1 MNIERLVQ
9 LRNPWGKGEWKGD
22 WSDQSPYWT
31 PQMKKELYWESA
43 DDGVFY
49 MNWNDF
55 LKYYS
60 DL

>member
-1 MNIERLVQ
+1 
-9 LRNPWGKGEWKGD
+9 LRNPWGKGEWQGE
-22 WSDQSPYWT
+22 WSDNSSIWT
-31 PQMKKELYWESA
+31 TELKQQLNWESA

-60 DL
+60 DV